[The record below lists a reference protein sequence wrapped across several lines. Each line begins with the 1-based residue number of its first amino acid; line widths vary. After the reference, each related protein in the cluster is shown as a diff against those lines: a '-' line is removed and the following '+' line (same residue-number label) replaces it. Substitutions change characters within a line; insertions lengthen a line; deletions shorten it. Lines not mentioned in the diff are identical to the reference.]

1 MGKNILKVSFIILL
15 ILFIMSYFIS
25 FSGYYEYEARRK
37 MVITSDRIKEFEE
50 DIKNNENID
59 VKDYLNDDVV
69 DYSNKITDI
78 VYNISSKS
86 NDIAKKTIKYLFK
99 RLGSLVDE

>member
-1 MGKNILKVSFIILL
+1 MAKTILKIGFIIIV
-15 ILFIMSYFIS
+15 ILFLVSYIVS
-25 FSGYYEYEARRK
+25 ETGYYKYSLRRK

-59 VKDYLNDDVV
+59 IKDYLDDDKV
-69 DYSNKITDI
+69 DYSNKITDL

-86 NDIAKKTIKYLFK
+86 NNIAKKTIIYFFK
-99 RLGSLVDE
+99 RLGNLALE